1 MQQDKT
7 PKELIQELYEL
18 FSSFK
23 TRMEDPN
30 FIQIENTLSQ
40 LVENQSE
47 MKRELRELKKT
58 LLDPNDG
65 VIVATNKNT
74 EFRKDREEKQ
84 TDYQELIEEHKALVR
99 FKSNATK
106 FGVALLTALGG
117 VITFFLNKYLGS

>member
-7 PKELIQELYEL
+7 PKELIQELYDL

-84 TDYQELIEEHKALVR
+84 TEYQDLIEEHKALVR

>member
-1 MQQDKT
+1 MNQEKT
-7 PKELIQELYEL
+7 PKELIEELYAL
-18 FSSFK
+18 FASFK

-40 LVENQSE
+40 LVESQQD
-47 MKRELRELKKT
+47 MKRELKDLKKT

-74 EFRKDREEKQ
+74 EFRQSREEREKE
-84 TDYQELIEEHKALVR
+84 YNELIEEHKALVR